1 MNRTLAALVL
11 ATPLFLAGCSSHEV
25 QPERVY
31 SKSEIKSFAVELLGA
46 SSISR
51 ENYAK
56 YRRALSEPSGQ
67 GSGI

>member
-11 ATPLFLAGCSSHEV
+11 ATPLLLAGCSSHQAE
-25 QPERVY
+25 PERVY
-31 SKSEIKSFAVELLGA
+31 SRTEIKSFAVDLLGK
-46 SSISR
+46 SSMSR

-56 YRRALSEPSGQ
+56 YRRALSEPSR